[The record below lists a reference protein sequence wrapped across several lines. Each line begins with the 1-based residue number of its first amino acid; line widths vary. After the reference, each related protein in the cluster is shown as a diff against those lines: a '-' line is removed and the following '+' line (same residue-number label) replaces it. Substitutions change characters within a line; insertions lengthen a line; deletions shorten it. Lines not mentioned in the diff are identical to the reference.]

1 MSEININSGGGNVN
15 IVGSNLGGERN
26 IVNFSSSGDIVKE
39 LRRLIAEL
47 EKVADIPSK
56 EIEKAKSDAEA
67 AIEAAKESDKDQL
80 VKRLDNIQKIFSS
93 LKESTASALSL
104 GKLIGEILL
113 AVQKFNF

>member
-1 MSEININSGGGNVN
+1 MT
-15 IVGSNLGGERN
+15 
-26 IVNFSSSGDIVKE
+26 K
-39 LRRLIAEL
+39 LRKNRETPIIAEL